1 MISVNK
7 KNLLDIESMEKQIE
21 KNHIEQSKQ
30 FHNRLDKMRD
40 HEEAEQQTMNNL
52 LLSVLDS
59 ERKENEKRKA
69 QSVDKECNQAI
80 AKVES
85 QYESVGIKSEQ
96 SKQLDRSYS
105 NLLAGLRLDD
115 K

>member
-1 MISVNK
+1 MNK

-21 KNHIEQSKQ
+21 KKQNEQSKQ
-30 FHNRLDKMRD
+30 FHNRLDKIRN

-69 QSVDKECNQAI
+69 QSVEKECNQAI

-105 NLLAGLRLDD
+105 NLLAGL
-115 K
+115 

>member
-1 MISVNK
+1 MNK

-30 FHNRLDKMRD
+30 FHNKLDKIKE

-59 ERKENEKRKA
+59 ERKENENRKA
-69 QSVDKECNQAI
+69 QSVEKECNQAI